1 MCNLHAHC
9 SSHRSCA
16 DELRSQKSNRTLQRV
31 PSQATRTRQE
41 IWNYHQST
49 KPFLVMPTATEEL
62 IDFRKYLDFV
72 SIPKRVSEALKLG
85 MDRIK
90 LFVRI
95 VSIPKRV
102 SEALKHRHSP
112 LSSQKLLFQ
121 SLKGFQRLWSSQHTK
136 ILLCS
141 VPFQSLKGFQRLW
154 SLHLSTRHWGNY
166 WRVSIPKRVSEALKL
181 ERNHLNAIAN

>member
-1 MCNLHAHC
+1 MK
-9 SSHRSCA
+9 SHQLVSIP
-16 DELRSQKSNRTLQRV
+16 KRV
-31 PSQATRTRQE
+31 SEALKLK
-41 IWNYHQST
+41 WLN
-49 KPFLVMPTATEEL
+49 PTV
-62 IDFRKYLDFV
+62 KVKFV

-121 SLKGFQRLWSSQHTK
+121 SLKGFQRL
-136 ILLCS
+136 
-141 VPFQSLKGFQRLW
+141 
-154 SLHLSTRHWGNY
+154 
-166 WRVSIPKRVSEALKL
+166 
-181 ERNHLNAIAN
+181 